1 MKPILCLLAI
11 ALLWSWPAHA
21 ADTTRP
27 ASLLVLDASG
37 SMWGQVDGRAKIE
50 IAREAIDG
58 LLADWDSATDLGLMA
73 YGHRRK
79 GDCADIELLQPV
91 ARFDA
96 VAIRGQVAALQPKG
110 MTPIADSVRAA
121 AVALRHVERKATVIL
136 VSDGDETCHADP
148 CAVGA
153 ELEAAGVDFTA
164 HVIGFDLGSN
174 ARARE
179 QLQCLARATGGR
191 YLDARDARELRGAM
205 KSVAATPPAPAEPR
219 ECGRFVAAEPY
230 LDGMATWPTGGTAT
244 DLAMDRR
251 EDFPPVE
258 LAPAAQPQECR
269 ALCEADAQCSA
280 WWFEPV
286 GSNFREQPACFRW
299 DASVA
304 LSPPQPGHPGS
315 AMGVKPGVRQIVLKA
330 GEDCADAE
338 PEQGGG

>member
-1 MKPILCLLAI
+1 MRTVLFLSMFALA
-11 ALLWSWPAHA
+11 SGVPAHA
-21 ADTTRP
+21 QTPDDSKAI
-27 ASLLVLDASG
+27 LVLDASG
-37 SMWGQVDGRAKIE
+37 SMWGQIGGKSKIA
-50 IAREAIDG
+50 IAREAVGTMLDG
-58 LLADWDSATDLGLMA
+58 WKGGDLGLMA

-79 GDCADIELLQPV
+79 GDCQDIELLIEPGTAGAEAIARKVNALNPV
-91 ARFDA
+91 
-96 VAIRGQVAALQPKG
+96 G
-110 MTPIADSVRAA
+110 MTPISA
-121 AVALRHVERKATVIL
+121 AVRQAAEHLRFTERKATVIL

-179 QLQCLARATGGR
+179 QLQCLARTTGGR

-205 KSVAATPPAPAEPR
+205 KSVAATPPAPAEPH
-219 ECGRFVAAEPY
+219 ECGRFVTAEPY

-269 ALCEADAQCSA
+269 ALCEADAQCTA
-280 WWFEPV
+280 WWFESV

-330 GEDCADAE
+330 GQDCADAE